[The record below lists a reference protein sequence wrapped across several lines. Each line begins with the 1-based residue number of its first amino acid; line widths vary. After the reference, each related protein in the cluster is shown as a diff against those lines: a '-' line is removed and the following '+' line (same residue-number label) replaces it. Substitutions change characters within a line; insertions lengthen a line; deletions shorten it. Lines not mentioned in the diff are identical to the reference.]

1 MALVRDIEW
10 EACLLEPKR
19 DREVERRVRRQSGR
33 VPDSIRYYAACPWA
47 TDSIA
52 ELNLLVRTRAHL
64 ESPLSELAILVVSQD
79 NSCRFCFA
87 AQRILLR
94 VQGISRRRVAR
105 LEQDLLT
112 AELNPR
118 ERAALDFARRVSRS
132 NPLPSLGD
140 QKALRDAGFGEMAI
154 KELAALVAL
163 DIFFNRL
170 STLPALPPAQLE
182 RISEAWYLRFAR
194 PVLARLVGTRRV
206 DPQSLTDEER
216 TGPFSYAVL
225 ALDGLPVASALR
237 RALNRMW
244 SSPILSRRCKGL
256 VFAVVARAIGCLLA
270 KRESPDL
277 LRSEGM
283 TPATI
288 EAVLSHLASPE
299 LDPVESAIV
308 PFARETVWY
317 QAAQIQRRARSV
329 QETLSPEQF
338 SELLLVASL
347 ANMVGRLG
355 IVVDTP

>member
-10 EACLLEPKR
+10 EACLLEPRR

-52 ELNLLVRTRAHL
+52 ELNLLVRTRVHL

-94 VQGISRRRVAR
+94 VQGVSRRRIAR

-118 ERAALDFARRVSRS
+118 ERAALDFAR
-132 NPLPSLGD
+132 
-140 QKALRDAGFGEMAI
+140 
-154 KELAALVAL
+154 
-163 DIFFNRL
+163 RL

-237 RALNRMW
+237 RALDRMW

-270 KRESPDL
+270 ERESLDL

-283 TPATI
+283 APATI
-288 EAVLSHLASPE
+288 EGVLSHLASPE